1 MFKFTKTHILY
12 VIVLI
17 FFILIQVFINQYEIK
32 TEINEN
38 IMEENQEIV
47 DKSDCSI
54 VTEKSE
60 SEEENDIEC
69 KSIIEEQK
77 EIKQTENWQIEIPK
91 ISLIANIQEGTS
103 KEILSKYVG
112 HFTTTQREI
121 GNVGLAA
128 HNRGYEVNYFKN
140 LKLLKEGDEI
150 KYKYNGIEK
159 IYEVEKCRII
169 TDTEWKYLTNTED
182 NRLTLITCVENQ
194 PEYRRCVQAVEK
206 EEESY

>member
-103 KEILSKYVG
+103 K
-112 HFTTTQREI
+112 
-121 GNVGLAA
+121 
-128 HNRGYEVNYFKN
+128 
-140 LKLLKEGDEI
+140 
-150 KYKYNGIEK
+150 
-159 IYEVEKCRII
+159 
-169 TDTEWKYLTNTED
+169 
-182 NRLTLITCVENQ
+182 
-194 PEYRRCVQAVEK
+194 
-206 EEESY
+206 

>member
-91 ISLIANIQEGTS
+91 ISSTAPF
-103 KEILSKYVG
+103 V
-112 HFTTTQREI
+112 
-121 GNVGLAA
+121 
-128 HNRGYEVNYFKN
+128 
-140 LKLLKEGDEI
+140 
-150 KYKYNGIEK
+150 
-159 IYEVEKCRII
+159 II
-169 TDTEWKYLTNTED
+169 
-182 NRLTLITCVENQ
+182 
-194 PEYRRCVQAVEK
+194 
-206 EEESY
+206 

>member
-69 KSIIEEQK
+69 KSIIEEQ
-77 EIKQTENWQIEIPK
+77 
-91 ISLIANIQEGTS
+91 
-103 KEILSKYVG
+103 
-112 HFTTTQREI
+112 
-121 GNVGLAA
+121 
-128 HNRGYEVNYFKN
+128 
-140 LKLLKEGDEI
+140 
-150 KYKYNGIEK
+150 
-159 IYEVEKCRII
+159 
-169 TDTEWKYLTNTED
+169 
-182 NRLTLITCVENQ
+182 
-194 PEYRRCVQAVEK
+194 
-206 EEESY
+206 